1 MSDKTTAALAAEQAD
16 VEATT
21 TQEPELLPAATLDE
35 LEQVDLGTV
44 AEGERAPFR
53 ITDDRCADW
62 AIRKIADERSE
73 YDRLKALADEQIAA
87 INEKVAAARKR
98 MENGTSYLTSCLA
111 DFFATV
117 PHKETKTTEKYRLL
131 SGTLTFKKGTTKTK
145 LDEAKLVPWLK
156 ANGYSELV
164 KVEESTRWADLKK
177 LLSYTGDIATLTKK
191 TEAAA
196 AAAPPEAACLTLRQK
211 LVEMRKACP
220 EIVKKQHSDGVS
232 YKYAKIYDVW
242 EKITPIM
249 NELGVDFDV
258 ISEQATRHA
267 ENGDPVYWITMQT
280 KTRNGDKLMFLYE
293 ADLTIRWLNLDN
305 DDETIEATVHAVGW
319 NDDPA
324 KAKGAA
330 HTYALKYY
338 LFEKFTVDQ
347 GEDDPDNSDFGA
359 QGKGSGAGG
368 RQQATQGRQGQSSG
382 RLSDAQLT
390 RLYKKAEAAGMT
402 KERTNARIVEK
413 YKKQDP
419 ATLTRQEYDEICTSL
434 DNAAAQHNQQG
445 GNA

>member
-21 TQEPELLPAATLDE
+21 TQEPEPLPAATLDE

-145 LDEAKLVPWLK
+145 LDE
-156 ANGYSELV
+156 LV

-177 LLSYTGDIATLTKK
+177 LLSYTGDIATLTE
-191 TEAAA
+191 TG
-196 AAAPPEAACLTLRQK
+196 
-211 LVEMRKACP
+211 
-220 EIVKKQHSDGVS
+220 EIVEGVTV
-232 YKYAKIYDVW
+232 Y
-242 EKITPIM
+242 ETPGI
-249 NELGVDFDV
+249 
-258 ISEQATRHA
+258 
-267 ENGDPVYWITMQT
+267 
-280 KTRNGDKLMFLYE
+280 
-293 ADLTIRWLNLDN
+293 
-305 DDETIEATVHAVGW
+305 
-319 NDDPA
+319 
-324 KAKGAA
+324 
-330 HTYALKYY
+330 
-338 LFEKFTVDQ
+338 FTVD
-347 GEDDPDNSDFGA
+347 
-359 QGKGSGAGG
+359 
-368 RQQATQGRQGQSSG
+368 
-382 RLSDAQLT
+382 
-390 RLYKKAEAAGMT
+390 
-402 KERTNARIVEK
+402 V
-413 YKKQDP
+413 
-419 ATLTRQEYDEICTSL
+419 
-434 DNAAAQHNQQG
+434 
-445 GNA
+445 